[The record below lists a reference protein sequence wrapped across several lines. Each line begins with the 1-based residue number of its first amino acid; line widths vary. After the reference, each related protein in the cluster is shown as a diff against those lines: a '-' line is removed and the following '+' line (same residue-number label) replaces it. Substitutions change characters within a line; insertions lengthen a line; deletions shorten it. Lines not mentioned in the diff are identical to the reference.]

1 MKRKQ
6 LSHALACA
14 TALLASAA
22 SHAAPVRT
30 LFLGADG
37 NLGAVMNDIIGKD
50 ARFDLANSTTFDA
63 TTGTPSLSYLEQFDS
78 VLYWTNNYPQNP
90 TNYGNLLADYADAGG
105 LVVQATFV
113 GQQVSTEGRLGGGAY
128 SPFSGTRDAYIGA
141 CLGSHDANSPI
152 MAGVTTL
159 CSPYFRGDWASLNP
173 GATLVASWSDG
184 APFVGINAK
193 QDVID
198 ISLFP
203 NVTTYGNATGD
214 YRQLFANALAYDAE
228 SATVPE
234 PSDMALIGLG
244 LLGMG
249 AILRRRKH

>member
-6 LSHALACA
+6 LSHALAFA
-14 TALLASAA
+14 TVLLASTA
-22 SHAAPVRT
+22 SHAAPIRT
-30 LFLGADG
+30 LFLGADD

-50 ARFDLANSTTFDA
+50 ARFDLANSATFDA
-63 TTGTPSLSYLEQFDS
+63 RTGTPSLSYLEQFDS
-78 VLYWTNNYPQNP
+78 VLYWTNYFPQNA

-113 GQQVSTEGRLGGGAY
+113 GQQVSTQGRLSGSAY
-128 SPFSGTRDAYIGA
+128 SPFSGTGDAYTSA

-152 MAGVTTL
+152 MAGVATL
-159 CSPYFRGDWASLNP
+159 CASDFRGDWASLNP
-173 GATLVASWSDG
+173 GATLIASWSDG

-214 YRQLFANALAYDAE
+214 YRQLFANALSSDDQ
-228 SATVPE
+228 SAAVPE
-234 PSDMALIGLG
+234 PTDMALIGLG